1 MSSSSELITYAR
13 ATALKK
19 GDVNDG
25 RSVTISSTGPSILT
39 LKPEDSGTI
48 FISTALESSAGA
60 YIHLPAADSTDAVG
74 SYFKIVCEAD
84 SLDNVASVG
93 AIRLPNEGSAKFIG
107 VATMVAPIVRDE
119 ELSQASSVL
128 TTAGTAEAVLFMP
141 NATNAGGMK
150 ASVYEFWY
158 KSTSEVYVFAQIYT
172 SATSPGSS
180 VFNDIGYS

>member
-107 VATMVAPIVRDE
+107 VATMVA
-119 ELSQASSVL
+119 
-128 TTAGTAEAVLFMP
+128 T
-141 NATNAGGMK
+141 
-150 ASVYEFWY
+150 ASV
-158 KSTSEVYVFAQIYT
+158 A
-172 SATSPGSS
+172 
-180 VFNDIGYS
+180 